1 MVEASD
7 AQPRAACD
15 GTAVEDLP
23 AVFWDEMPTNKDN
36 VDLAAINALIE
47 EQTPVERAESHKNQG
62 NEALK
67 TGLKHRKKFYF
78 REAITAYTKGL
89 DVQCGDSIIETVL
102 LSNRAQVHL
111 QLGNDRNA
119 LEDSL
124 RAMKLD
130 TNNVKACYRAA
141 RASYNL
147 KQYSKAL
154 TLAEQGIAIDAGAS
168 ELKRIQQDAQQ
179 HLQAE
184 EQRAVERAAREK
196 AKRGPAQQ
204 LASTLISLRSWQI
217 GKPQLSIGDRKPF
230 VAEDSLVHW
239 PVMFVYPE
247 TMQTDAVEDFVEVD
261 SLQQH
266 LDVMFSPD
274 APPLD
279 WDDEHQYTRDK
290 LELYYLSHAAR
301 PLPLEQLTEVLYG
314 GWPQDL
320 QDAAPQRYGPKA
332 SKWCQ
337 VSENLLLGEVLA
349 KPDYVIPGIP
359 VFFVVSKGSNYRE
372 RFLSDEIPLF

>member
-1 MVEASD
+1 MVEASN
-7 AQPRAACD
+7 AQPSAAGD
-15 GTAVEDLP
+15 ATIVEDLP
-23 AVFWDEMPTNKDN
+23 AVFWDEMPTNNDN
-36 VDLAAINALIE
+36 VDLAAINALID

-78 REAITAYTKGL
+78 REAVTAYTKGL
-89 DVQCGDSIIETVL
+89 DVQCGDSIVETVL

-124 RAMKLD
+124 RALQLD

-141 RASYNL
+141 RAAYNL

-154 TLAEQGIAIDAGAS
+154 TLAEQGIAMDAGAS

-196 AKRGPAQQ
+196 AKRG
-204 LASTLISLRSWQI
+204 
-217 GKPQLSIGDRKPF
+217 RKPF

-247 TMQTDAVEDFVEVD
+247 TMQTDAVEDFVEAD

-332 SKWCQ
+332 SKWCR
-337 VSENLLLGEVLA
+337 VSEKLLLGEVLA

-359 VFFVVSKGSNYRE
+359 VFFVVSKGSDYRK